1 MTLFEINEQ
10 LRVLLENLE
19 PDEDGCISDEA
30 MESIAKLNQA
40 KDVKYEGMALKIK
53 EWKVESK
60 ALEEE
65 AKRLKNRADAVA
77 KKAER
82 LKEYL
87 AMNLREDEAGK
98 DPKEIKFNT
107 TKVAISFRSSEKTII
122 EDEDLI
128 PAEFMKETISFE
140 PDKTAIK
147 EAIKNGQA
155 VGGAYLQTNYNIQ
168 IK

>member
-30 MESIAKLNQA
+30 MESIAQLNQA

-53 EWKVESK
+53 EWKVEAQ
-60 ALEEE
+60 ALEDE
-65 AKRLKNRADAVA
+65 AKRLKKRAEAVA
-77 KKAER
+77 NKAER

-87 AMNLREDEAGK
+87 ATNLREDEADK

-107 TKVAISFRSSEKTII
+107 TKVAISFRKSEKTVIT
-122 EDEDLI
+122 DEEKI
-128 PAEFMKETISFE
+128 PVVFMKETVNVE

-147 EAIKNGQA
+147 EAIKNGN
-155 VGGAYLQTNYNIQ
+155 VVEGAILQTNYNIQ